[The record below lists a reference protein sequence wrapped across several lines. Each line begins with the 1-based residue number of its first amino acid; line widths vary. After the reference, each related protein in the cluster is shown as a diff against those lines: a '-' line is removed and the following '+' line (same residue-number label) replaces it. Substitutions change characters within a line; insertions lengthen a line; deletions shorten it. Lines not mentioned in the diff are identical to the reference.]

1 MQFSV
6 LIAALFA
13 SAVAASPLDLP
24 VPPEKRGGTPTS
36 TMPGYPNPTGTPYDG
51 CPDGLFSNPQCCA
64 TDILGVA
71 DLDCHSRKFIANP
84 ASPRGFL
91 SPYGREREIAR
102 LTSAVLQPLPF
113 LGALR
118 NSVTFA
124 QLAASEPDA
133 VSSLSYVFC
142 LPRSSQN

>member
-71 DLDCHSRKFIANP
+71 DLDCHSPP
-84 ASPRGFL
+84 A
-91 SPYGREREIAR
+91 
-102 LTSAVLQPLPF
+102 V
-113 LGALR
+113 
-118 NSVTFA
+118 
-124 QLAASEPDA
+124 
-133 VSSLSYVFC
+133 
-142 LPRSSQN
+142 PRSAAEFRYICATGGQRARCCVIPVLGQALLCETPVGV